1 MAAQSAPTARER
13 HRGLLLAVMADV
25 GGEGRPLAEGCKIPL
40 TLMPMT
46 GAGPQIVIKG
56 RREDWPGGARTL
68 TPREPGREPNRQ
80 TFWFGAEL
88 DPDGSQVWFR
98 ITSEAVRRM
107 REGDAVGRG
116 ERLVDALLAWLTP
129 ARRLGPEVNRF
140 QVLVSDDGDIR
151 LRLNGGTME
160 LIPHHQDD
168 KHGTR
173 EYRSPDGAWRVVR
186 TRRPGGSR
194 NARPRWE
201 VHERYEGRGAGWRH
215 HAAFERRR
223 DALVFLDTTT
233 AASGGESVT
242 TAPARRRET
251 PEPSQ
256 EPPQSSPRRTP
267 KGPITHDLDETR
279 SQDIPWSLCGV
290 LLYDPRQIAKEGEPA
305 TCGKCQRFRS
315 AASYRKRQAA
325 MKAAKKET

>member
-1 MAAQSAPTARER
+1 M
-13 HRGLLLAVMADV
+13 
-25 GGEGRPLAEGCKIPL
+25 K
-40 TLMPMT
+40 
-46 GAGPQIVIKG
+46 
-56 RREDWPGGARTL
+56 
-68 TPREPGREPNRQ
+68 
-80 TFWFGAEL
+80 
-88 DPDGSQVWFR
+88 
-98 ITSEAVRRM
+98 
-107 REGDAVGRG
+107 
-116 ERLVDALLAWLTP
+116 
-129 ARRLGPEVNRF
+129 
-140 QVLVSDDGDIR
+140 
-151 LRLNGGTME
+151 

-173 EYRSPDGAWRVVR
+173 EYRSPDGAWRVVQ

-201 VHERYEGRGAGWRH
+201 VHERCEGRGAGWRH

-223 DALVFLDTTT
+223 DALVFLDTTA

-256 EPPQSSPRRTP
+256 EPPQSSQRRTP

>member
-1 MAAQSAPTARER
+1 M
-13 HRGLLLAVMADV
+13 
-25 GGEGRPLAEGCKIPL
+25 K
-40 TLMPMT
+40 
-46 GAGPQIVIKG
+46 
-56 RREDWPGGARTL
+56 
-68 TPREPGREPNRQ
+68 
-80 TFWFGAEL
+80 
-88 DPDGSQVWFR
+88 
-98 ITSEAVRRM
+98 
-107 REGDAVGRG
+107 
-116 ERLVDALLAWLTP
+116 
-129 ARRLGPEVNRF
+129 
-140 QVLVSDDGDIR
+140 
-151 LRLNGGTME
+151 
-160 LIPHHQDD
+160 LIPHHQD
-168 KHGTR
+168 
-173 EYRSPDGAWRVVR
+173 EYRSPDGAWRVVQ

-201 VHERYEGRGAGWRH
+201 VHERCEGRGAGWRH

-223 DALVFLDTTT
+223 DALVFLDTTA
-233 AASGGESVT
+233 AASVGESVT

-256 EPPQSSPRRTP
+256 GPPQSSPRRTP
-267 KGPITHDLDETR
+267 KGPITHDLDEIR

>member
-1 MAAQSAPTARER
+1 MAATEAWP
-13 HRGLLLAVMADV
+13 
-25 GGEGRPLAEGCKIPL
+25 RPV
-40 TLMPMT
+40 
-46 GAGPQIVIKG
+46 AG
-56 RREDWPGGARTL
+56 
-68 TPREPGREPNRQ
+68 
-80 TFWFGAEL
+80 
-88 DPDGSQVWFR
+88 
-98 ITSEAVRRM
+98 
-107 REGDAVGRG
+107 
-116 ERLVDALLAWLTP
+116 
-129 ARRLGPEVNRF
+129 
-140 QVLVSDDGDIR
+140 
-151 LRLNGGTME
+151 RLNGDTMR

-168 KHGTR
+168 KYGPR
-173 EYRSPDGAWRVVR
+173 EYRSPDGTWRVVR
-186 TRRPGGSR
+186 TPRPGGSR
-194 NARPRWE
+194 NDRPRWE
-201 VHERYEGRGAGWRH
+201 VHERHEGRAGGWCH

-223 DALVFLDTTT
+223 DALVFLDTTA

-325 MKAAKKET
+325 MRATKKEA

>member
-1 MAAQSAPTARER
+1 
-13 HRGLLLAVMADV
+13 
-25 GGEGRPLAEGCKIPL
+25 
-40 TLMPMT
+40 
-46 GAGPQIVIKG
+46 
-56 RREDWPGGARTL
+56 
-68 TPREPGREPNRQ
+68 
-80 TFWFGAEL
+80 
-88 DPDGSQVWFR
+88 
-98 ITSEAVRRM
+98 M

-140 QVLVSDDGDIR
+140 QVLVSDDGDTR
-151 LRLNGGTME
+151 L
-160 LIPHHQDD
+160 
-168 KHGTR
+168 
-173 EYRSPDGAWRVVR
+173 
-186 TRRPGGSR
+186 
-194 NARPRWE
+194 
-201 VHERYEGRGAGWRH
+201 ERCEGRGAGWRH

-223 DALVFLDTTT
+223 DALVFLDTT
-233 AASGGESVT
+233 AAATGNESVT
-242 TAPARRRET
+242 TAPPKRSET

-256 EPPQSSPRRTP
+256 ESPESGPRPTR

-305 TCGKCQRFRS
+305 TCGKCQRFRL

>member
-1 MAAQSAPTARER
+1 
-13 HRGLLLAVMADV
+13 
-25 GGEGRPLAEGCKIPL
+25 
-40 TLMPMT
+40 MT
-46 GAGPQIVIKG
+46 GDGPQIVIKG

-80 TFWFGAEL
+80 TFVVPDHFGGARALMAATEAR
-88 DPDGSQVWFR
+88 PRPVAAGPAP
-98 ITSEAVRRM
+98 SER
-107 REGDAVGRG
+107 
-116 ERLVDALLAWLTP
+116 
-129 ARRLGPEVNRF
+129 
-140 QVLVSDDGDIR
+140 S
-151 LRLNGGTME
+151 TMK

-173 EYRSPDGAWRVVR
+173 EYRSPDGAWRVVP

-201 VHERYEGRGAGWRH
+201 VHERCEGRGAGWRH

-223 DALVFLDTTT
+223 DALVFLDTTA

-325 MKAAKKET
+325 MRAAKKEA

>member
-1 MAAQSAPTARER
+1 M
-13 HRGLLLAVMADV
+13 
-25 GGEGRPLAEGCKIPL
+25 K
-40 TLMPMT
+40 
-46 GAGPQIVIKG
+46 
-56 RREDWPGGARTL
+56 
-68 TPREPGREPNRQ
+68 
-80 TFWFGAEL
+80 
-88 DPDGSQVWFR
+88 
-98 ITSEAVRRM
+98 
-107 REGDAVGRG
+107 
-116 ERLVDALLAWLTP
+116 
-129 ARRLGPEVNRF
+129 
-140 QVLVSDDGDIR
+140 
-151 LRLNGGTME
+151 

-168 KHGTR
+168 KHDT
-173 EYRSPDGAWRVVR
+173 DGAWRVVQ

-201 VHERYEGRGAGWRH
+201 VHEHCEGRGRRLASSRRLRAPTGRAGLPGHHGRSVGGRERH
-215 HAAFERRR
+215 
-223 DALVFLDTTT
+223 DST
-233 AASGGESVT
+233 
-242 TAPARRRET
+242 RRRET

-256 EPPQSSPRRTP
+256 EPPQSSPRQTP

>member
-1 MAAQSAPTARER
+1 
-13 HRGLLLAVMADV
+13 
-25 GGEGRPLAEGCKIPL
+25 
-40 TLMPMT
+40 MPMT
-46 GAGPQIVIKG
+46 GDGPQIVIKG
-56 RREDWPGGARTL
+56 RREDWPGGAWTL

-80 TFWFGAEL
+80 TFWFGGRA
-88 DPDGSQVWFR
+88 
-98 ITSEAVRRM
+98 RR
-107 REGDAVGRG
+107 DAVARG

-140 QVLVSDDGDIR
+140 QVLVSDDGDTRGSSATAATEARPRPVAAGR
-151 LRLNGGTME
+151 LRLNGGTMK

-173 EYRSPDGAWRVVR
+173 EYRSPDGAWRVVQ

-201 VHERYEGRGAGWRH
+201 AHERCEGRGAGWRH

-223 DALVFLDTTT
+223 DALVFLDITA

-267 KGPITHDLDETR
+267 KGPTTHDLDETR

>member
-1 MAAQSAPTARER
+1 MDAPSAPPKGGVTGVSFRSVMIC
-13 HRGLLLAVMADV
+13 HRVVVCPQAS
-25 GGEGRPLAEGCKIPL
+25 RPRVHIAPAPI
-40 TLMPMT
+40 
-46 GAGPQIVIKG
+46 G
-56 RREDWPGGARTL
+56 RRA
-68 TPREPGREPNRQ
+68 
-80 TFWFGAEL
+80 A
-88 DPDGSQVWFR
+88 
-98 ITSEAVRRM
+98 
-107 REGDAVGRG
+107 
-116 ERLVDALLAWLTP
+116 
-129 ARRLGPEVNRF
+129 
-140 QVLVSDDGDIR
+140 
-151 LRLNGGTME
+151 
-160 LIPHHQDD
+160 
-168 KHGTR
+168 
-173 EYRSPDGAWRVVR
+173 
-186 TRRPGGSR
+186 
-194 NARPRWE
+194 
-201 VHERYEGRGAGWRH
+201 VHERCEGRGAGWRH